1 MMNLPKY
8 SMLGILIRLF
18 KLGRYIFDCWRPTA
32 VYAALITL
40 IALIMRGIGT
50 ECIDADGGWCGIIL
64 QNWFF
69 IPLFVLGTALYT
81 HLFLAFAVDFY
92 DEVFME
98 HKFTFKQLWRRSKEK
113 WHQELFLL
121 GYFLGFLL
129 SFALVLKLLMQ
140 PANPNWRIEMV
151 YFSIIFG
158 LFVFILFLMRI
169 AAAVSRYLSTG
180 HSDWRQIYKQT
191 SGRAYA
197 GIILFLLILA
207 LILLCSL
214 RLNIWFNVLSSTVP
228 LLTAL
233 FCFIKIFMQL
243 IFTALMLTFY
253 RAQDEL
259 LKVVNI

>member
-1 MMNLPKY
+1 MMNLQKY

-18 KLGRYIFDCWRPTA
+18 KLGRNIFDCWRPTVAYA
-32 VYAALITL
+32 VLLTLVALIV
-40 IALIMRGIGT
+40 RGIGT

-64 QNWFF
+64 QNWLF
-69 IPLFVLGTALYT
+69 IPLFVVCMAFYT

-92 DEVFME
+92 DEAFMDC
-98 HKFTFKQLWRRSKEK
+98 KFTFKQLWRRSREK
-113 WHQELFLL
+113 WWQELFLL
-121 GYFLGFLL
+121 GYLVGFLF
-129 SFALVLKLLMQ
+129 SFALALKLLLQ

-158 LFVFILFLMRI
+158 LFVFMLFLMRI

-180 HSDWRQIYKQT
+180 HSDWRQIYTQT

-197 GIILFLLILA
+197 GIIFFLLILA

-214 RLNIWFNVLSSTVP
+214 RLNIWFNVLSSAVP

-243 IFTALMLTFY
+243 IFTALMLTFF
-253 RAQDEL
+253 RVQDEL
-259 LKVVNI
+259 LKIVNI